1 MKKEGTQMFEIT
13 VQLSKTINVLIPV
26 SLIALP
32 LGFPHKRLSSR
43 IFHHEFSLD
52 ICNMK
57 M

>member
-1 MKKEGTQMFEIT
+1 MLEIT

-32 LGFPHKRLSSR
+32 LGFPDKRLSSR